1 MPLHTV
7 AQGDCISSI
16 AKQYGVPWDTV
27 WNHPDNAALKEK
39 RKNPNVLY
47 PGDLLYIPDREVRE
61 ESCTTDKQHT
71 FVKKTSDLKLRLM
84 LRDQYEQPV
93 ADASCNLI
101 LGSRS
106 TTITTDGNG
115 KIEVDIQADDHEGV
129 LIFQSSETPFN
140 NTPIPFRIGDLN
152 PPDETSGQVARLNNL
167 GYFAGDLE
175 QPDACDKV
183 AAALTAGDMRRS
195 NPRDRAHESAT
206 AGRRRRVP
214 PPARSP
220 GTTRPRACLSR

>member
-1 MPLHTV
+1 MSQNYSV
-7 AQGDCISSI
+7 QQGDHLAKI
-16 AKQYGVPWDTV
+16 AKTFGFSDWQTIWK
-27 WNHPDNAALKEK
+27 HPNNADLKNK
-39 RKNPNVLY
+39 RQNPNVLY
-47 PGDLLYIPDREVRE
+47 PGDVLYIPDRQVRE

-71 FVKKTSDLKLRLM
+71 FVKKTSDLKLRLT

-106 TTITTDGNG
+106 NIITTDGNG
-115 KIEVDIQADDHEGV
+115 KIEVDIQADDREGV

-167 GYFAGDLE
+167 GYFAGDLDH
-175 QPDACDKV
+175 PDPAAFQSAVEEFQCDNN
-183 AAALTAGDMRRS
+183 LTVDGICGPVTQAKLKQEHG
-195 NPRDRAHESAT
+195 
-206 AGRRRRVP
+206 
-214 PPARSP
+214 
-220 GTTRPRACLSR
+220 C